1 MDDYLICEYCG
12 MPIMT
17 EPVWIRKADGARL
30 CICEDC
36 TVKPDLWPS
45 SPEMDDLI
53 AWYET
58 EMREREELKFEL
70 LSRLEERPADDPLWD
85 EIARRLGAE

>member
-1 MDDYLICEYCG
+1 
-12 MPIMT
+12 
-17 EPVWIRKADGARL
+17 
-30 CICEDC
+30 
-36 TVKPDLWPS
+36 
-45 SPEMDDLI
+45 MDDLI

>member
-45 SPEMDDLI
+45 SP
-53 AWYET
+53 
-58 EMREREELKFEL
+58 
-70 LSRLEERPADDPLWD
+70 
-85 EIARRLGAE
+85 